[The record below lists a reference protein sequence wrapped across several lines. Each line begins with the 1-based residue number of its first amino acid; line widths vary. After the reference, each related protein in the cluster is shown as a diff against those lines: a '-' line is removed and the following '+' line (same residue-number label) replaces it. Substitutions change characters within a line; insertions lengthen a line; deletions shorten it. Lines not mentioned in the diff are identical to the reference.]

1 MKKKLRNRMNRK
13 HSLDIK
19 NRKALWTGLDRAL
32 ENLIRDIRLGK
43 LQSTNKEL
51 LCL

>member
-13 HSLDIK
+13 HHLDIK
-19 NRKALWTGLDRAL
+19 NRKALWAGLDRAL
-32 ENLIRDIRLGK
+32 ENLILDMRLGK
-43 LQSTNKEL
+43 LQAINKEL